1 MNAELSERFKSARRY
16 PNTHHALSNP
26 RNDGPNPT
34 LCLDI
39 REYHIKQGQIQST
52 SEKDAWLSQ
61 DEIPTT
67 QELAAGEATLLPNK
81 IDSPFKSKDRYLKTH
96 YALLREDAVG
106 SLRDAIQDFRQ
117 DPATGDTT
125 KFSVYDQVYI
135 VGFTFA
141 RRGVA
146 ARIKFTTRRAGRRI
160 KWESSKRL
168 VSGSIVAL
176 IPAKN
181 KVMDLNDIVV
191 AVIAA
196 RPMAGLMCE
205 PPEIDIYFARP
216 EEIQLD
222 PQKEWLMIEAKQG
235 YFEAYRHT
243 LKALQKLSQETFP
256 MCDHICHLSPC
267 VQAPTYID
275 ENPTLDLSVAAIP
288 AQKQEYSKV
297 DVTKDWP
304 SAPAQSLDAT
314 QWEALK
320 EILTKRLAIVQGP
333 PGTGKTYV
341 SRIAL
346 EILHANRKTASDP
359 PIVIAAQTN
368 HALDQ
373 LLQHISVFEPNYVR
387 LGGRSTNPEVQ
398 KRALFAIRTAE
409 RLKAIP
415 GGMLGKTNN
424 LLTKQTNTMI
434 GILEPFV
441 MSGADPWSTDQ
452 ISGPKTLENL
462 GAISAQQAQSL
473 EDGASQWVSATTT
486 VEGPIQLW
494 LDKALVPFEVNY
506 TKENYGFEEI
516 EDNDLEFEQ
525 LRENEDSTGVN
536 DEEDI
541 ELLKGPWK
549 ELRDRFTVQPPSP
562 ADLNRATKLLDTV
575 SDLWKIPS
583 SWRGPVYHVIQSR
596 AKDAIAAKFRKEA
609 AVYAQ
614 LVKENLVG
622 KWEQD
627 IVYLQRASIIGM
639 TTTGLSK
646 YRPLVSALKPKIILI
661 EEAAE
666 VLEAPV
672 TVACVESLEHL
683 ILVGDHQQLQ
693 GHCSVRD
700 LEGEPFYLNV
710 SLFERL
716 VRNNMPFKM
725 LLQQR
730 RMMPEFRRLISVLYP
745 QLMDHP
751 SVVDRAV
758 KSWGMGKITSFF
770 FNHEWWEAKDESL
783 STYNSEE
790 AKFISGFYR
799 YLCRNGISPSQ
810 ITVLTFY
817 NGQRKRLLVELKA
830 FPELQSAGKINVKT
844 VDSYQGEENDIVILS
859 LARNNE
865 EGKIGFLS
873 NVNRICVALS
883 RAKFGFY
890 LFGNARILMNGS
902 VQWQTV
908 LTLLESNPKRRGDV
922 LPIQCK
928 RHGRTTLMKYPADW
942 ESNEGGCMQ
951 PLFANSNQA
960 EAMADGHVG
969 FLPNPTGERGH
980 KHEEILGSHINGQK
994 LTLNSSASCLPLQ
1007 GLPIETRNGIDP
1019 RRTLALAPSI
1029 ASSPPTWPGQWKTG
1043 DRGSAAWGLASQKTP
1058 RTNSSSPRKQ
1068 GGLREGWKDFAKGG
1082 FIADDERLDLLTS
1095 QTLPD
1100 QQRSGSLGVDTALS
1114 PRARCEPQ
1122 GSFQGLSIKEEAVV
1136 AIENGRTRYLHKFQP
1151 QSAHSRDLLHTG
1163 ALGSQFK
1170 NDIRTVE
1177 QMYPSSDNQGVAGLS
1192 IATGRKEPSTPGPKQ
1207 QSTEHTRQ
1215 AKTAN
1220 DILND
1225 LKEIDVYFQKP

>member
-1 MNAELSERFKSARRY
+1 MASRRRSTHGGREPGNHASRRSAVDTKNTFIPPETGEMNTELSERFKSARRY
-16 PNTHHALSNP
+16 PNTHNAVSNAFDD
-26 RNDGPNPT
+26 RPNPT

-39 REYHIKQGQIQST
+39 RDYYMKQRQIRAT
-52 SEKDAWLSQ
+52 SDKDAWLSQ
-61 DEIPTT
+61 DEIPTK
-67 QELAAGEATLLPNK
+67 QELAVGEATLLPNK
-81 IDSPFKSKDRYLKTH
+81 IDSPYKSKERYLKTH

-106 SLRDAIQDFRQ
+106 CLRDAIQDFRQ

-125 KFSVYDQVYI
+125 KFSVYDQVHI

-160 KWESSKRL
+160 KWANSKRL

-176 IPAKN
+176 IPAKT
-181 KVMDLNDIVV
+181 KGIDLNDMVV

-196 RPMAGLMCE
+196 RPLAGLLCE

-256 MCDHICHLSPC
+256 MCDHICHLSPS
-267 VQAPTYID
+267 VHPPAYIH
-275 ENPTLDLSVAAIP
+275 ENPTLDLSAAASV
-288 AQKQEYSKV
+288 AQKPEYSKV

-304 SAPAQSLDAT
+304 SPPADSLDDT
-314 QWEALK
+314 QWEALQ
-320 EILTKRLAIVQGP
+320 EIFTKRLAIVQGP

-346 EILHANRKTASDP
+346 EILHANRSTASDP
-359 PIVIAAQTN
+359 PIVVAAQTN

-373 LLQHISVFEPNYVR
+373 LLQHISVFEPNYIR

-398 KRALFAIRTAE
+398 KRALFAVRKSE
-409 RLKAIP
+409 RLKPMP
-415 GGMLGKTNN
+415 GGLLGKTNS
-424 LLTKQTNTMI
+424 LLNKQIITMTE
-434 GILEPFV
+434 ILEPFA
-441 MSGADPWSTDQ
+441 MSGPDPWSTDQ
-452 ISGPKTLENL
+452 VSGPKVLEKL

-473 EDGASQWVSATTT
+473 EDGASQWVSTTT
-486 VEGPIQLW
+486 AVEGPMQLW
-494 LDKALVPFEVNY
+494 LDKALVPFVVNY
-506 TKENYGFEEI
+506 TQEKYGFEEV

-549 ELRDRFTVQPPSP
+549 ELHDRFMVQAPSP
-562 ADLNRATKLLDTV
+562 ADLTRAAKLLDTV

-596 AKDAIAAKFRKEA
+596 AKDAIAAKFREA
-609 AVYAQ
+609 AVVYGQ
-614 LVKENLVG
+614 LVKDNLVG

-627 IVYLQRASIIGM
+627 VIHLQRASIIGM

-646 YRPLVSALKPKIILI
+646 YRTLVSAVKPKIILI

-666 VLEAPV
+666 VLEAPIA
-672 TVACVESLEHL
+672 VACVESLEHL

-693 GHCSVRD
+693 GHCSVKD

-716 VRNNMPFKM
+716 VRNNMSFKM
-725 LLQQR
+725 LLHQR

-745 QLMDHP
+745 HLRDHP
-751 SVVDRAV
+751 SVVNRAV

-770 FNHEWWEAKDESL
+770 FDHDWWEAKDESL
-783 STYNSEE
+783 STYNPEE
-790 AKFISGFYR
+790 AKFIAGFYR
-799 YLCRNGISPSQ
+799 YLYKNGIGPSQ

-817 NGQRKRLLVELKA
+817 NGQRKRILVELKA
-830 FPELQSAGKINVKT
+830 FPELRSVSRINVKT

-873 NVNRICVALS
+873 NVNRTCVALS
-883 RAKFGFY
+883 RAKYGFY

-902 VQWQTV
+902 DLWNTV
-908 LTLLESNPKRRGDV
+908 LTMLEANPKRRGDV

-928 RHGRTTLMKYPADW
+928 RHGRTTLMKYPVDW
-942 ESNEGGCMQ
+942 ENNEGGCMQ
-951 PLFANSNQA
+951 PCETILRCGHHCPHLCHQDSHDDVQCTHDCYKTLRCGHECSGLCSQICFCTCEAFTKFNQA
-960 EAMADGHVG
+960 EAMAGEPVG
-969 FLPNPTGERGH
+969 LLPDTNAERGN
-980 KHEEILGSHINGQK
+980 KYE
-994 LTLNSSASCLPLQ
+994 
-1007 GLPIETRNGIDP
+1007 DV
-1019 RRTLALAPSI
+1019 
-1029 ASSPPTWPGQWKTG
+1029 
-1043 DRGSAAWGLASQKTP
+1043 WG
-1058 RTNSSSPRKQ
+1058 
-1068 GGLREGWKDFAKGG
+1068 
-1082 FIADDERLDLLTS
+1082 S
-1095 QTLPD
+1095 QT
-1100 QQRSGSLGVDTALS
+1100 
-1114 PRARCEPQ
+1114 
-1122 GSFQGLSIKEEAVV
+1122 
-1136 AIENGRTRYLHKFQP
+1136 NG
-1151 QSAHSRDLLHTG
+1151 
-1163 ALGSQFK
+1163 
-1170 NDIRTVE
+1170 
-1177 QMYPSSDNQGVAGLS
+1177 YPS
-1192 IATGRKEPSTPGPKQ
+1192 RE
-1207 QSTEHTRQ
+1207 
-1215 AKTAN
+1215 
-1220 DILND
+1220 
-1225 LKEIDVYFQKP
+1225 